1 MSQGSSQS
9 RVLYGMSGTLPIG
22 RSCTGG
28 TIVPLNASIPQIM
41 TGSVWE
47 VMSSLAKR
55 IENCSIEDQAG
66 VVLGPLT
73 KSARLVEC
81 VYLQHLGSSSDAWTP
96 SAGRRDVVL
105 QETSDDI

>member
-1 MSQGSSQS
+1 
-9 RVLYGMSGTLPIG
+9 MSGTLPIG
-22 RSCTGG
+22 CSCTGG
-28 TIVPLNASIPQIM
+28 TTVPLNASIPQIM
-41 TGSVWE
+41 TGSVCWALGGHE
-47 VMSSLAKR
+47 LLSKER

-81 VYLQHLGSSSDAWTP
+81 VYLQHPGSSSDAWTP